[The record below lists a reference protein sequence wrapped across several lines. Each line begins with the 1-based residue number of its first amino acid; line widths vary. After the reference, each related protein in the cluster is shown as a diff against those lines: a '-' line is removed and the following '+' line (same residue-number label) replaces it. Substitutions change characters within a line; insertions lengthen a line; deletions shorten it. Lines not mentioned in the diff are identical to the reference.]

1 MISYPSFATLLLTDE
16 DPYVDV
22 DVIHDLALL
31 ILMRIDAEVKTTLLR
46 LKPSSFAI
54 CAFPAVSLN
63 LYHRRFGRP
72 MNHVSFLE
80 TVIRVKKE
88 KSNCQT
94 L

>member
-31 ILMRIDAEVKTTLLR
+31 ILMRREAEVKATLLR

-63 LYHRRFGRP
+63 IYHRFGRP
-72 MNHVSFLE
+72 MNHVSLLE

-88 KSNCQT
+88 KSNCP

>member
-1 MISYPSFATLLLTDE
+1 MINYPLFATLLLTDE

-31 ILMRIDAEVKTTLLR
+31 RLMRREAEVKTTRLF

-63 LYHRRFGRP
+63 IYHRRFGPP

-80 TVIRVKKE
+80 TDIRV
-88 KSNCQT
+88 
-94 L
+94 